1 MSTTFYITQL
11 NHSHEASI
19 SGEVYAYRTPSDLQ
33 VYDPNPLMGT
43 LGGGGVEDLSNAF
56 TLSSDVS
63 STETTLNAT
72 SDPFRVG
79 VDSSGSATNADFLYS
94 IDANEIT
101 TNTDLSYAPTDT
113 TTKLFFHT
121 KDQIDSHRTTYLEN
135 VSLQIFGSTQA
146 TDFLFNGQALMNAFN
161 LDISNVADRRSV
173 GKISNVA
180 HGTESH
186 LNHGEKTEIA
196 EELFKSMLY
205 HTPERFGMGYEATVT
220 GTFDILSNDA
230 SVVFGAP
237 EDVSD
242 QEILDAAIHVDQL
255 GVVVDTNAKAKASV
269 EILKNNAGDLIVK
282 HINIMASGSGYQ
294 LKRHG
299 GGNITI
305 ELTQANAQDKTLVA
319 AGETVTVTIAAAKIT
334 PIQIAMLNGTL
345 DQPTSFPFVEGD
357 KIRTKV
363 TIKPHPNQK
372 TIDAEDVSY
381 NAIMDY
387 SVFCDYEVTSNW
399 TD

>member
-11 NHSHEASI
+11 NHSHEAGI

-43 LGGGGVEDLSNAF
+43 LGGGGVVDLSNAF

-63 STETTLNAT
+63 STETTLDAT

-79 VDSSGSATNADFLYS
+79 VDSSGSATEQEFLYNAS
-94 IDANEIT
+94 EIT
-101 TNTDLSYAPTDT
+101 TNTDLSYAPSAA

-121 KDQIDSHRTTYLEN
+121 KEQIDSHRTTYLEN
-135 VSLQIFGSTQA
+135 VSLQIFGSPQA
-146 TDFLFNGQALMNAFN
+146 TDFLFNGQALMDAFN
-161 LDISNVADRRSV
+161 VDISNVADRRSV

-180 HGTESH
+180 HNSESLLDH
-186 LNHGEKTEIA
+186 DEKTEIA

-205 HTPERFGMGYEATVT
+205 HTPERFGMGYEAEVTVSSGLAGLT
-220 GTFDILSNDA
+220 VGN
-230 SVVFGAP
+230 SVIFGAP

-242 QEILDAAIHVDQL
+242 SSIINAAIDISQS
-255 GVVVDTNAKAKASV
+255 GVATMAKASV
-269 EILKNNAGDLIVK
+269 EILKKNDGAVIVK

-299 GGNITI
+299 GGNII
-305 ELTQANAQDKTLVA
+305 IQLTQANAQDKTVVA
-319 AGETVTVTIAAAKIT
+319 DGDAATVTIAAAKIT

-372 TIDAEDVSY
+372 TIDEADVSN

-387 SVFCDYEVTSNW
+387 SVFCDYEVTSDW
-399 TD
+399 TG

>member
-11 NHSHEASI
+11 NHSHEAGI
-19 SGEVYAYRTPSDLQ
+19 SGEVYAYRTPFDLQ

-43 LGGGGVEDLSNAF
+43 LGGGEVADLSNAF

-63 STETTLNAT
+63 STEDTLSAG
-72 SDPFRVG
+72 DPFRVG
-79 VDSSGSATNADFLYS
+79 VDSSGSATNEDFLYS
-94 IDANEIT
+94 INASEIT
-101 TNTDLSYAPTDT
+101 TNTDLSYAPSDDT
-113 TTKLFFHT
+113 KKLFFHT

-135 VSLQIFGSTQA
+135 VSLQIFGSTHA
-146 TDFLFNGQALMNAFN
+146 TDFLFNGQDLMDAFN
-161 LDISNVADRRSV
+161 ADISNVADRRSV

-180 HGTESH
+180 YGSTDPLSH
-186 LNHGEKTEIA
+186 NEKTEIA

-205 HTPERFGMGYEATVT
+205 HTPERFGMGYEAEVT
-220 GTFDILSNDA
+220 DISGTFVGLTAGN

-242 QEILDAAIHVDQL
+242 SSISDAAIDISQS
-255 GVVVDTNAKAKASV
+255 GVATIAKASV
-269 EILKNNAGDLIVK
+269 EILKNNAGNLIVK

-305 ELTQANAQDKTLVA
+305 ELTRANAQDKTVVA
-319 AGETVTVTIAAAKIT
+319 DGDAATVTIAEAKIT
-334 PIQIAMLNGTL
+334 PIQIAMLNDTL
-345 DQPTSFPFVEGD
+345 DQPTSFPFVVGD

-372 TIDAEDVSY
+372 TIDANDVSN

-387 SVFCDYEVTSNW
+387 SVFCDYEVTTNW